1 MTDSIIQ
8 TEKEC
13 WFCGAQTDL
22 ERHHIFAG
30 VANRP
35 ISEKYGL
42 TVWLCHEHHTGK
54 NGAQYDK
61 EKNLLLKRKAQEAF
75 EETNSHELWM
85 SLIGK
90 TYL

>member
-1 MTDSIIQ
+1 MSESLIQ

-13 WFCGAQTDL
+13 WFCGAQVNL

-30 VANRP
+30 TANRP

-42 TVWLCHEHHTGK
+42 WVYLCHEDHTGK

-61 EKNLLLKRKAQEAF
+61 KKRTALQQMAEKAF
-75 EETNSHELWM
+75 EEKYGRELWM
-85 SLIGK
+85 EIIRK
-90 TYL
+90 RYI

>member
-1 MTDSIIQ
+1 MSESLLQ

-13 WFCGAQTDL
+13 WFCGAQVNL

-30 VANRP
+30 TANRP

-42 TVWLCHEHHTGK
+42 WVYLCHEHHTGK

-61 EKNLLLKRKAQEAF
+61 KKRTALQQMAEKAF
-75 EETNSHELWM
+75 EEKYGRELWM
-85 SLIGK
+85 EIIRK
-90 TYL
+90 RYI